1 MTESQT
7 TNGRTPEGEEGE
19 DKATDAQLA
28 TEAETG
34 ATPEDGERVEKV
46 TDVQLADETKTGA
59 AQEGGRVTHE
69 EAAGKE
75 SEMRTPSAEAS
86 KQESPEGD
94 QGDRKSEKSTT
105 EKSHMSAQSE
115 SSRKEK
121 GKDKGK
127 EKEKGK
133 DKEKKRDK
141 QRDKEKK
148 EKKQKKRSK
157 HQGHDESPHTSRK
170 HPSKLETHSQQSGE
184 GNKQL
189 EAILLSNFQPFDPDG
204 TGYME
209 PSVFWEVGIRVFT
222 FIQTF
227 SIGGN
232 FRFE

>member
-1 MTESQT
+1 MTESQV
-7 TNGRTPEGEEGE
+7 TNERVPEGEEGE
-19 DKATDAQLA
+19 DKATDVQLA

-34 ATPEDGERVEKV
+34 ATPEDGEKVEKA
-46 TDVQLADETKTGA
+46 TDVQLADKTESGA
-59 AQEGGRVTHE
+59 PQEGGEVTHKV
-69 EAAGKE
+69 AAEKE
-75 SEMRTPSAEAS
+75 SEMRTPSTEAS

-94 QGDRKSEKSTT
+94 QGDRKSTT
-105 EKSHMSAQSE
+105 EKSHMSAQSD

-127 EKEKGK
+127 EKEKEK
-133 DKEKKRDK
+133 NKEKKRDK

-170 HPSKLETHSQQSGE
+170 RPSKFDNHSQQSGE

-204 TGYME
+204 TGHME

-222 FIQTF
+222 ST
-227 SIGGN
+227 
-232 FRFE
+232 